1 MFYLKIINMKRTISI
16 YFLFLFLFCL
26 PISGQKVQNKNVL
39 DVAISHFNDAQDYR
53 RKNDYINAAKYY
65 KLAADANLS
74 PAQYELAKLYMR
86 GEGVQINFKE
96 AFRLFYLAATNDLP
110 WPGAY
115 TNLGLL
121 YYEGVGVERNLNES
135 IKWYKKGAEV
145 GDSEAMY
152 CLGLSYQSG
161 EGVPQSD
168 VEAAKWYQLA
178 TDKGHENAAN
188 NLGYMYATG
197 KGVNKDLDKAG
208 ALYLKAAKGGS
219 VNAQYVIGLWYLDGL
234 FNFPKNRNEAL
245 FWFKKAALQGHTK
258 AQIKVAE
265 LGN

>member
-1 MFYLKIINMKRTISI
+1 MFYTKNISMKKTIS
-16 YFLFLFLFCL
+16 FFCL
-26 PISGQKVQNKNVL
+26 FFFCLSIFGQKVQNKNVL
-39 DVAISHFNDAQDYR
+39 DEAISYFNNAQECR
-53 RKNDYINAAKYY
+53 SKKDYINAAKYY

-96 AFRLFYLAATNDLP
+96 AFRLFYLAATNESMP

-121 YYEGVGVERNLNES
+121 YYEGVGIERNLEES
-135 IKWYKKGAEV
+135 IKWYRKGAEE

-152 CLGLSYQSG
+152 CLGLSYQAG

-168 VEAAKWYQLA
+168 VEAAKWFQLA

-188 NLGYMYATG
+188 NLGYMYAIG

-208 ALYLKAAKGGS
+208 MLYLQAAKRGS

-234 FNFPKNRNEAL
+234 FNFPKNENEAL
-245 FWFKKAALQGHTK
+245 FWFKKAASQGHVK

-265 LGN
+265 LEN